1 MNATYSPSRISSPSQ
16 ARLLSACAMALVLS
30 ACGESA
36 SKKAVT
42 QVAAKVNGEE
52 ISIHQINVVMSHL
65 QPTVSGSPEQLRRNV
80 LDKLIDQQVLY
91 GQAVEKKLDRD
102 PRVMMLI
109 DAAKR
114 EIVAQAYMDTLVQS
128 QSKVGLSEVHEYY
141 LANPALFSRRKI
153 YTLEEIS
160 FPANPEVQESLSRM
174 VEEGK
179 GMEEIGKYLTGKGID
194 FKIARGVRAAEQIP
208 LDLLPSLVLVA
219 DGKLAVIESGKQ
231 HYVMHVVS
239 SQAAPID
246 EARARQ
252 NIEIFLS
259 NQQTQRMATQ
269 ELKRLKANARIEY
282 LGDFAKTAK
291 DKGPDAVASIKQE
304 RISE

>member
-1 MNATYSPSRISSPSQ
+1 M
-16 ARLLSACAMALVLS
+16 LLVLS

-36 SKKAVT
+36 SKKALT

-52 ISIHQINVVMSHL
+52 ISIHQINVVMSHI
-65 QPTVSGSPEQLRRNV
+65 QAASSASPEQLRRDV

-114 EIVAQAYMDTLVQS
+114 EIVAQAYMDSLVQS
-128 QSKVGLSEVHEYY
+128 QSKVGTTEVHEYY
-141 LANPALFSRRKI
+141 LANPALFSRRKL

-160 FPANPEVQESLSRM
+160 FPTNPEVQETLNRM

-179 GMEEIGKYLTGKGID
+179 GMEEIGKYLTGKGIA
-194 FKIARGVRAAEQIP
+194 FKVARGVRPAEQIP
-208 LDLLPSLVLVA
+208 LDLLPSLALVP
-219 DGKLAVIESGKQ
+219 DGKLAVVESGKR

-239 SQAAPID
+239 SQASPID
-246 EARARQ
+246 EAQARQ
-252 NIEIFLS
+252 RIEIFLS

-269 ELKRLKANARIEY
+269 ELNRLKANARIEY

-291 DKGPDAVASIKQE
+291 EKVQGGPEAVAALKQE